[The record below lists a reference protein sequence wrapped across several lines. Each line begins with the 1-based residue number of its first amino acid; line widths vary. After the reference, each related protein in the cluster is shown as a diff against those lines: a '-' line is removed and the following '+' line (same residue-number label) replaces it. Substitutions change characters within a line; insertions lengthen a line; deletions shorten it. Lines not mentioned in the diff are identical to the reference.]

1 LSLGLFC
8 FQEGVLMCTL
18 IAATSGKLHPFFRAT
33 TFDFSEFFS
42 HQPAMAPETNSGA
55 IVVSAPAGVW

>member
-1 LSLGLFC
+1 
-8 FQEGVLMCTL
+8 MRTL
-18 IAATSGKLHPFFRAT
+18 IAATGGKLHPFFRAT

-42 HQPAMAPETNSGA
+42 HQIAMAPETNSGA